1 MKYWFSQFIHYLL
14 YTIGLCAAAAAGV
27 GVIAGFVWLC
37 ILGMETLG
45 PFITFAIVIGAFILI
60 AAIVMATIEW
70 ANSRPRN

>member
-14 YTIGLCAAAAAGV
+14 YTAGLCAAAAAGI
-27 GVIAGFVWLC
+27 GVIAGFVWLS
-37 ILGMETLG
+37 ILAMEALG
-45 PFITFAIVIGAFILI
+45 PFTTFILVIGAFILI